1 MCIINSVALLDYPY
15 YSYYDFNIITGV
27 VLHLPERERESECV
41 CLLCM
46 HAYIHI
52 IHANGDECT
61 INQAESEAAAKVF
74 LPEAMPRWL
83 VERYH
88 SPEVRSLRIRSPG
101 TNAKTFFTLLYYH
114 TSNYG
119 YARCEAMDVC
129 DAVCDDV
136 CVWCIPPK
144 GFQFVQ
150 KVYSRFRRR
159 HVAITIILQCNVDMH
174 NTNTMDTVTNGG
186 WVFWRRVAF
195 LFLWLCKLCPC
206 CTVVLRTVVNCT
218 RDCGR

>member
-101 TNAKTFFTLLYYH
+101 TNAKRFLLCSIITPVITATLAAKPWMYVMLYV
-114 TSNYG
+114 
-119 YARCEAMDVC
+119 MIFVC
-129 DAVCDDV
+129 GVY
-136 CVWCIPPK
+136 PPK
-144 GFQFVQ
+144 GSSLYRRCTADFVAGMWRLLLSYN
-150 KVYSRFRRR
+150 VML
-159 HVAITIILQCNVDMH
+159 ICTIPIL
-174 NTNTMDTVTNGG
+174 
-186 WVFWRRVAF
+186 WI
-195 LFLWLCKLCPC
+195 P
-206 CTVVLRTVVNCT
+206 LRTEDGFSGGVWRFCFCGCVNYA
-218 RDCGR
+218 RAVPLYYVL